1 MPWTYVDAAILT
13 LAAASLSAAGVVW
26 RRSARNREATKASE
40 TYDLTD
46 LQHAELC
53 KRKGDTPRDTLIV
66 LAHGWRGDNAQW
78 LSLLTQM
85 GRDDAF
91 AACDVRLF
99 SYRGNP
105 WQWAGLQ
112 SYGKVLSGELELD
125 SAAYA
130 HVILVGFSAG
140 GLIVRSA
147 FLEGLTL
154 GRGSWTHKVSRIV
167 LLATPN
173 RGFGG
178 PDARFLHRVFAR
190 VVRLLCRGALRDM
203 ISGSDFVTRLR
214 LDWVAAFSNP
224 NSHRPPVVQLLGVN
238 DQYVREQDSAD
249 VTSFAQAKVS
259 TLDDAKH
266 IQIAQ
271 YSGLDDYKYRRFKV
285 SCFDAIGDI
294 PGVARTASAVPSAV
308 LFQIHGIR
316 DYGGWLQKFADTVQA
331 ARPDVRV
338 VRPDYGYF
346 SALGFVLPWVR
357 NQRIAWFCDKYTN
370 EVALLAGRD
379 LSPEEEAEGNPPD
392 TPFYFVGHSYGTYLL
407 AESLE
412 RFPQMRFK
420 RVCFVGSVVPQS
432 YRWDK
437 RIVLN
442 QVERVRN
449 DCQEHDW
456 PVAVLCKVLREVL
469 RFKDIGL
476 AGFRGFSSGL
486 PEVQDNKWVRGNHSA
501 CLRDEHHRAGIVR
514 FLLDGDEKPVECVP
528 EPRWLSLISQWAA
541 PIVLLALTS
550 VAVGLYLL
558 PVAIPAATAIAIVV
572 LIGLN
577 YA

>member
-1 MPWTYVDAAILT
+1 MLPSSRSRWPRCPWPP
-13 LAAASLSAAGVVW
+13 LSGAE
-26 RRSARNREATKASE
+26 ARADREAVKATD

-46 LQHAELC
+46 IRQAELRQ
-53 KRKGDTPRDTLIV
+53 RKGDTPRDTLIV
-66 LAHGWRGDNAQW
+66 LAHGWRGDNTQW
-78 LSLLTQM
+78 ISLLRQM

-91 AACDVRLF
+91 AACDVRFF

-105 WQWAGLQ
+105 WQLAGLQ
-112 SYGKVLSGELELD
+112 SYGNVLSGELELD

-130 HVILVGFSAG
+130 RVILVGFSAG

-154 GRGSWTHKVSRIV
+154 GRGSWTQKVSRIV

-178 PDARFLHRVFAR
+178 PDARFSQRLSAR
-190 VVRLLCRGALRDM
+190 VVRLLCRGALKDM

-249 VTSFAQAKVS
+249 VTSFVQAKVS

-266 IQIAQ
+266 TQLIQ

-285 SCFDAIGDI
+285 SCFDAIGSI
-294 PGVARTASAVPSAV
+294 PGLARTVSAVHSAV

-316 DYGGWLQKFADTVQA
+316 DYGGWLEKFSDTVQA

-338 VRPDYGYF
+338 VRPDYEYF

-357 NQRIAWFCDKYTN
+357 SQRIAWFCERYTN

-379 LSPEEEAEGNPPD
+379 RSSEADAEGNPLE

-412 RFPQMRFK
+412 RFPRMRFK
-420 RVCFVGSVVPQS
+420 RVCFVGSVVPQG
-432 YRWDK
+432 YRWDE

-486 PEVQDNKWVRGNHSA
+486 PEVKNNRWVPGNHSA
-501 CLRDEHHRAGIVR
+501 CLRDDLHRASIVR
-514 FLLDGDEKPVECVP
+514 FLLDGDVKPVECVP
-528 EPRWLSLISQWAA
+528 EPQFLSVVSQWAT
-541 PIVLLALTS
+541 PLVLLLLTS
-550 VAVGLYLL
+550 AAVGLYLL
-558 PVAIPAATAIAIVV
+558 PVAIPVAAAIALVV